1 DRRREANALA
11 SLRRAT
17 IAGLRLLHFDRADP
31 RLDRANRIMSV
42 ANYALAAVR
51 KGQIGVRGKKRIE
64 FDLNRPCNQPT
75 SAGSQNFGERIID
88 FVFLSERDDAILV
101 HGVTL
106 LLGDSGGLVT
116 NPVTPPSPPRHPV
129 SSIARHVLDRQRMR
143 GLSIVRFR
151 IDVEIERILRRISTP
166 ASRRAQEMANG
177 VDIRFVTE
185 HTFAIGN
192 KGA

>member
-1 DRRREANALA
+1 A

-106 LLGDSGGLVT
+106 LLGDSRGLVT

-129 SSIARHVLDRQRMR
+129 SSIAPDEADATAWRSA
-143 GLSIVRFR
+143 G
-151 IDVEIERILRRISTP
+151 STP
-166 ASRRAQEMANG
+166 HRNREPAQDDPLETMRSVWIARRLHRRPRSPCSTPLSG
-177 VDIRFVTE
+177 CR
-185 HTFAIGN
+185 
-192 KGA
+192 